1 MKQAAIALFVAAASM
16 LGQTAHAD
24 AAASAVPTS
33 SGNFYTGDA
42 KVVVVD
48 RYAGSATLAKPGEVR
63 VDDFKV
69 LPGAISIDDSLAAR
83 LHRHHQL
90 RKGQDVDSTPD
101 ILAQHVQAA
110 FSEALVAELDKANI
124 PVAKRA
130 GVGVGVGD
138 GDGDGGDAT
147 APDLIVAGEFV
158 AMDEGS
164 ETQRV
169 MVGFGL
175 GASDVKAH
183 VTVST
188 MSQEGSVVLLAFD
201 MTAESN
207 KKPGAAITSST
218 SLATGAAKKAFGDR
232 KSKVENDAARMGT
245 LAARQIEGVMSDRK
259 WTDAAAPV
267 TRVAENGPAVSVTK

>member
-1 MKQAAIALFVAAASM
+1 MKQAAIAIFVAAASM
-16 LGQTAHAD
+16 LGQTARAD
-24 AAASAVPTS
+24 DAASAAPTS

-48 RYAGSATLAKPGEVR
+48 RYAGSAALAKPGEVR

-124 PVAKRA
+124 PVAKRS
-130 GVGVGVGD
+130 GVGGGV
-138 GDGDGGDAT
+138 GDGGDAT

-169 MVGFGL
+169 MIGFGL

-245 LAARQIEGVMSDRK
+245 LAARQIEGIMSDRK
-259 WTDAAAPV
+259 WIYAAAPV

>member
-16 LGQTAHAD
+16 LGQTARAD
-24 AAASAVPTS
+24 DAASAVPTS

-48 RYAGSATLAKPGEVR
+48 RYAGSAALAKPGEVR

-130 GVGVGVGD
+130 GAGVGVGV
-138 GDGDGGDAT
+138 GDGGDAT

-245 LAARQIEGVMSDRK
+245 LAARQIEGVISDRK